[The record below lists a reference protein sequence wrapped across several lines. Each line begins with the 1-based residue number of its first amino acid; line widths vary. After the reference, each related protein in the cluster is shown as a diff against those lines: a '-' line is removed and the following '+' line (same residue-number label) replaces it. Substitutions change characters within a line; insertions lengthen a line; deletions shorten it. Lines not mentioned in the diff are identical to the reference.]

1 MAPQEQKKVISIYSS
16 LSIINADMSGE
27 EYLVLNE
34 KITNII
40 TDVLKQGRL
49 SKMTAGEISILDDNN
64 PKKAYLTNIAN
75 IMLTMNKI
83 TDPEK
88 RKKAKVN
95 IARFLQLYYEHP
107 SIQKQAYVEHR
118 MMNWADLLQQMMN
131 PKFAFEESDLST
143 LLLSEAKRTA
153 KLQEQPLT
161 L

>member
-1 MAPQEQKKVISIYSS
+1 MCASLYRSIR
-16 LSIINADMSGE
+16 IFHG
-27 EYLVLNE
+27 
-34 KITNII
+34 IT
-40 TDVLKQGRL
+40 
-49 SKMTAGEISILDDNN
+49 EISLNTNSGYITGGGTE
-64 PKKAYLTNIAN
+64 KAYLTNIAN

-83 TDPEK
+83 TDPEE
-88 RKKAKVN
+88 RKKVKVN